1 MSCRQLHTH
10 TLQDASEHGKN
21 SSNFLFNFYE
31 LGNLIKTGFRWGFK
45 VEQINSNREVFL
57 EFFFYFLT
65 WREKVFNAKLFE
77 FKCLKFKL
85 NLGGR
90 VC

>member
-45 VEQINSNREVFL
+45 VEQINSNREVFFGVFLLLFDL
-57 EFFFYFLT
+57 EGKSF
-65 WREKVFNAKLFE
+65 
-77 FKCLKFKL
+77 
-85 NLGGR
+85 
-90 VC
+90 